1 MRLPDPLVDRLYER
15 AWNERPFLGDARF
28 LYQENHR
35 AVVMI
40 VMQKSNKYAAS
51 CSGLVLDA
59 IYTYKGGIA

>member
-1 MRLPDPLVDRLYER
+1 MQIADIRVYETSV
-15 AWNERPFLGDARF
+15 PFFGDARF

-35 AVVMI
+35 PVVMI